1 MQNIGGDGDSSTS
14 CLKSMPRLSL
24 VSVIRLLIAGGLALG
39 VLGGCSLEPKP
50 APGSSAAVTAPTRPI
65 RIGEVKV
72 IDERKRFVLI
82 DLQANLY
89 LPQPGVMLRAMRDSA
104 ETARLKVS
112 PERKRPFIAADIIE
126 GDPAVGDE
134 VLQ

>member
-1 MQNIGGDGDSSTS
+1 
-14 CLKSMPRLSL
+14 MPRLSL